1 MRIASGKYKNRRLTA
16 PPGNLVRPTGER
28 ARQALFNILG
38 ERVVGARFLDLFAGT
53 GAIGLEALSRGASHV
68 VFVESD
74 PQAEKALKHNV
85 GLCAAAATSAVHR
98 LDIAR
103 ALMRFAERA
112 RPFDIIFADPPYDYL
127 EYRSLVDTMT
137 GPQLLAENGIA
148 VLEHRRGVAPPEASL
163 AFDTRQYGENAFT
176 FYHAL

>member
-1 MRIASGKYKNRRLTA
+1 MRIASGKFKNRRLAT
-16 PPGNLVRPTGER
+16 PPGSLVRPTGER

-38 ERVVGARFLDLFAGT
+38 DRVVGARFLDLFAGT
-53 GAIGLEALSRGASHV
+53 GAIGLEALSRGASQV

-74 PQAEKALKHNV
+74 RQAEKTLKHNI

-98 LDIAR
+98 LDITR
-103 ALMRFAERA
+103 VLPQFAQRE
-112 RPFDIIFADPPYDYL
+112 RPFDIVFADPPYDFL

-148 VLEHRRGVAPPEASL
+148 VLEHRRGVPPPATSL
-163 AFDTRQYGENAFT
+163 ASNTRQYGENAFT